1 MRTMITVVSLSLLA
15 GSVPLVHAASAE
27 KSAAKTAATPKSA
40 APAKPATHSVS
51 GTVESY
57 DASGK
62 SLTVKGTKST
72 WTFSAA
78 GAQVWEG
85 SKSISLDDLSSQ
97 SGSKV
102 SVKYTDEGGEKR
114 ASSIRVTPAHAA
126 KTASKSH

>member
-1 MRTMITVVSLSLLA
+1 MMIMVVNLSLLA
-15 GSVPLVHAASAE
+15 GSVSLVHAASAE
-27 KSAAKTAATPKSA
+27 KAATAKPA
-40 APAKPATHSVS
+40 AMAKPATHSVS

-78 GAQVWEG
+78 DARVWEG
-85 SKSISLDDLSSQ
+85 SKSIALDELSAQ
-97 SGSKV
+97 TGSKV

-114 ASSIRVTPAHAA
+114 ASTIRVTPAHPA